1 MKLWRMIQA
10 RRHKVPFR
18 SREWY
23 NFRAHIRK
31 EECPRYDF
39 IEIFDDDGKYIPCP
53 QIGEHVIY
61 NVHGTKYIYK
71 VVGFK
76 NNSMYSDWLYDSD
89 YINPI
94 IEFVKPLKQK
104 EV

>member
-18 SREWY
+18 KREWY

-39 IEIFDDDGKYIPCP
+39 IEIFDDDGKYTLSANRRTCDI
-53 QIGEHVIY
+53 QRAW
-61 NVHGTKYIYK
+61 N
-71 VVGFK
+71 
-76 NNSMYSDWLYDSD
+76 
-89 YINPI
+89 
-94 IEFVKPLKQK
+94 
-104 EV
+104 EVYL